1 MEGASLDPNTA
12 PIIDAG
18 PRAELKEM
26 LKAALA
32 RADELELSNVAIRIS
47 EALDFIDQS

>member
-1 MEGASLDPNTA
+1 MDRNTA
-12 PIIDAG
+12 PIADTG
-18 PRAELKEM
+18 PREELKEM
-26 LKAALA
+26 LRSALA

>member
-1 MEGASLDPNTA
+1 MEGTSVDRNTA
-12 PIIDAG
+12 PIIEAG

>member
-1 MEGASLDPNTA
+1 
-12 PIIDAG
+12 
-18 PRAELKEM
+18 
-26 LKAALA
+26 LA